1 VAHAELADTVLV
13 KIAADQP
20 SGLSALDRPNSYIG
34 RSVPRPNL
42 ARLTQGRGQYVSDI
56 ALPRMAH
63 VAFVRSPHAHARIKT
78 IDSAEAK
85 KSSGVIAVVTGA
97 ELAKVITPWIG
108 VLTHLKGIKSA
119 PQYAIAVDRAC
130 WQGEAVCAVVAKTR
144 AEAEDACALIDVDYE
159 VLPSVTDAETA
170 LDAKTP
176 VIHPELGDNL
186 TFERVLDVGQ
196 VDKAFAEADVVVE
209 TAFIFG
215 RHTGVTN
222 EPRAIVADWNP
233 GEQRL
238 TVYQGTQA
246 PHMTQNIFAKHLAL
260 EEHQVRVLTKDVGGS
275 FGIKVHIY
283 ADEMATAALSK
294 LLKRP
299 VKFVADRLESFV
311 TDIHAR
317 DHRVKAKIGVKK
329 DGTITAFE
337 IDDLTGIGPYS
348 MYPRTSGIEAN
359 QVVNLVGGPYTCPNY
374 RARARVVFQNKN
386 VMCQYRAV
394 GHPIA
399 TAVTEGLVE
408 QAAVKIGMDPAEL
421 RRRNLFA
428 DDAYP
433 ATSAAGLKFEGLS
446 HHASLD
452 KILKMMDY
460 KALRAEQTSLRARG
474 VHRGIGFASFI
485 EVTNPSAAFYGVGG
499 ARISSQDGATLKL
512 DATGAVICQ
521 SGVTEQGQGTES
533 VLAQVVA
540 SSFGVPI
547 ERVRVIT
554 GDTDN
559 TPYGG
564 GTWASR
570 AAGIGGEA
578 AWQAG
583 KALRANVLAAAASIL
598 QADPHKL
605 DIERG
610 VVVDADS
617 RRERMGL
624 DEVARVVYFRPDTL
638 PPGFQAEFMV
648 TRHYVPRAWPF
659 AFTNGV
665 QTSYVEVDIRTGEV
679 KLLKHWCVEDC
690 GTVINPQLVD
700 EQIRGGIVQGIGGVL
715 YEHCLYDA
723 AGQML
728 NGTMMDYLVPMAGE
742 MPDIEIGHVVTPTA
756 DSELGAKGAGEAG
769 TAGAPACIMN
779 AINDAL
785 HPLGASPIT
794 AMPITPDR
802 VLAALRRA

>member
-1 VAHAELADTVLV
+1 M
-13 KIAADQP
+13 KIAEDQP

-42 ARLTQGRGQYVSDI
+42 ARLTQGRGQYVTDVV
-56 ALPRMAH
+56 LPRMLH
-63 VAFVRSPHAHARIKT
+63 VAFVRSPHAHARI
-78 IDSAEAK
+78 AK
-85 KSSGVIAVVTGA
+85 LNTAMARKAAGIVAVVAGA
-97 ELAKVITPWIG
+97 ELAEVITPWVG

-119 PQYAIAVDRAC
+119 PQHAIAVGRAC
-130 WQGEAVCAVVAKTR
+130 WQGEAVCAVVAKSR
-144 AEAEDACALIDVDYE
+144 AQAEDGCALVEVDYE
-159 VLPSVTDAETA
+159 VLPAVTDPETA

-186 TFERVLDVGQ
+186 TFERTLNAGDPDRG
-196 VDKAFAEADVVVE
+196 FAEADAVVE
-209 TAFIFG
+209 TTFVFG

-222 EPRAIVADWNP
+222 EPRAVVADWNA

-246 PHMTQNIFAKHLAL
+246 PHMTQNLFAKHLAL
-260 EEHQVRVLTKDVGGS
+260 EEHQVRVITKDVGGS
-275 FGIKVHIY
+275 FGIKVHVY
-283 ADEMATAALSK
+283 ADEMATAALAK

-299 VKFVADRLESFV
+299 VKFVADRLESYV

-317 DHRVKAKIGVKK
+317 DHRVDAKIGVKR
-329 DGTITAFE
+329 DGTITAFA

-348 MYPRTSGIEAN
+348 VYPRTSGIEAN

-399 TAVTEGLVE
+399 TAVTEGLVDL
-408 QAAVKIGMDPAEL
+408 AAAKIGMDVAEI
-421 RRRNLFA
+421 RRRNLFP
-428 DDAYP
+428 DDKYP
-433 ATSAAGLKFEGLS
+433 ATSASGLKFERLS
-446 HHASLD
+446 HHAALD
-452 KILKMMDY
+452 KILHMMDY
-460 KALRAEQTSLRARG
+460 ASLRAEQARLREKDI
-474 VHRGIGFASFI
+474 HRGIGLASFI

-499 ARISSQDGATLKL
+499 ARISSQDGATVRL
-512 DATGAVICQ
+512 DATGAVFCH
-521 SGVTEQGQGTES
+521 SGVTEQGQGAES
-533 VLAQVVA
+533 VLAQCVA
-540 SSFGVPI
+540 TSFGVPI

-583 KALRANVLAAAASIL
+583 KALRGNVLAAAASIL
-598 QADPHKL
+598 QADPQAL
-605 DIERG
+605 DIRDG

-617 RRERMGL
+617 GRERMGL
-624 DEVARVVYFRPDTL
+624 EEVARVVYFRPDTL
-638 PPGFQAEFMV
+638 PPGFQAEFAV

-665 QTSYVEVDIRTGEV
+665 QASYLDVDVKTGQV
-679 KLLKHWCVEDC
+679 RLLKHWCVEDC

-700 EQIRGGIVQGIGGVL
+700 EQIRGGIVQGIGGAL
-715 YEHCLYDA
+715 FEHCLYDE
-723 AGQML
+723 AGQLL
-728 NGTMMDYLVPMAGE
+728 NANMMDYLVPMAAE
-742 MPDIEIGHVVTPTA
+742 MPDIEVGHVVSPTT

-769 TAGAPACIMN
+769 TAGAPACVMN

-785 HPLGASPIT
+785 RPLGAAPIVQ
-794 AMPITPDR
+794 MPITPER
-802 VLAALRRA
+802 VLAALRR